1 MSIANIFKG
10 WIGEK
15 AVQFGIWLKLDKN
28 TYRRYHGLILPTE
41 NGTTQIDHVLL
52 SIYGIFVIETKN
64 YGGWIYGGETQR
76 EWTQVFFGK
85 KNKFQNPLHQN
96 YKHTKALASHLN
108 VAHNKIHSIVMFIG
122 DAELKTEFPPNVLT
136 GGLAAYV
143 KNFKEVVFDESEIKK
158 IAEIL
163 AAKKDGQNIL
173 SSYKHVKD
181 VKNRYQNSTVCPK
194 CGGELIKRIAKKGP
208 SAGKEFLG
216 CGNYPKCRYVKELG

>member
-28 TYRRYHGLILPTE
+28 TYRRYHGLILQTE

-52 SIYGIFVIETKN
+52 SIYGIFVVETKN

-76 EWTQVFFGK
+76 EWTQVFFDK

-136 GGLAAYV
+136 GGLAAYI

-158 IAEIL
+158 MQ
-163 AAKKDGQNIL
+163 KYWRQRK
-173 SSYKHVKD
+173 
-181 VKNRYQNSTVCPK
+181 T
-194 CGGELIKRIAKKGP
+194 
-208 SAGKEFLG
+208 GKI
-216 CGNYPKCRYVKELG
+216 Y